1 MTSTTPY
8 AGKKNRWVQLGG
20 LSLVAIAGLLIL
32 LEAVRPRVVST
43 KDELVVYCAAGIR
56 LPVADAA
63 RDYTEAFGMPIRLE
77 YGSSGDLEK
86 RLESEAKYGKSR
98 ADLYIPANDFFA
110 QKAAA
115 EGLTLE
121 HIPLAQFKLVLASKR
136 GLDLQ
141 VTRLQDLL
149 DQDLSFV
156 MCNPEAAA
164 GRFTQKTLTA
174 LGLFDA
180 LDKAKKASHPT
191 VVEAANAVKVGP
203 DIQAGFMWNTTARQF
218 DLDIVTC
225 PELDNALSSVSVNV
239 VKTTPD
245 PASALRFAR
254 YLSAPTKGNLDFT
267 RYHFD
272 PLAGDAWIE
281 VPELTFFCGGV
292 NKAAVEQTLQE
303 FEVRE
308 GVQIRSQFAGCGALV
323 GMMKGIKSGERQA
336 GFPDAYMTCDKTY
349 YDMVQ
354 GDFGPGKDVST
365 TSIVMLVRDGN
376 PKGIKTLS
384 DLARPEVY
392 FGTTDPKMSTLGFLS
407 WKILS
412 ETGLKEAVR
421 DNVVVTTPT
430 AHELVTQMASHPK
443 LDAVLV
449 YVANCRFVKE
459 TMELIP
465 IDHPM
470 ARATQ
475 NIGTSVKTPYPL
487 LTERLINAVHGTD
500 VSKRRFLS
508 SGFEWVAD
516 QERP

>member
-1 MTSTTPY
+1 MTPATRY
-8 AGKKNRWVQLGG
+8 ATQKNWWIRSGV
-20 LSLVAIAGLLIL
+20 LSLVAIVGLLL
-32 LEAVRPRVVST
+32 LLKAVGPRVVSS
-43 KDELVVYCAAGIR
+43 KDELVVYCAAGMR

-63 RDYTEAFGMPIRLE
+63 RDYTQAFGLPISLE

-98 ADLYIPANDFFA
+98 ADLYIPANDLFA

-115 EGLTLE
+115 QGLVRE
-121 HIPLAQFKLVLASKR
+121 HLPLARFKLVLAAKKGSA
-136 GLDLQ
+136 LQ

-149 DQDLSFV
+149 DQNLSFV
-156 MCNPEAAA
+156 LCNPEAAA

-174 LGLFDA
+174 LGLYDA

-191 VVEAANAVKVGP
+191 VVEAANAIKVGP
-203 DIQAGFMWNTTARQF
+203 DIQAGFVWDTTAIQF
-218 DLDIVTC
+218 DLDIVAC
-225 PELDNALSSVSVNV
+225 PELGSAFSAVSVNV
-239 VKTTPD
+239 VETTPD

-254 YLSAPTKGNLDFT
+254 YLSAPTKGNQDFA
-267 RYHFD
+267 RYDFD

-281 VPELTFFCGGV
+281 VPKLTFFCGGV

-303 FEVRE
+303 FEARE

-323 GMMKGIKSGERQA
+323 GMIKGIKSGERQS

-365 TSIVMLVRDGN
+365 TSIVMLVRKDN
-376 PKGIKTLS
+376 PKGIKTLA
-384 DLARPEVY
+384 DLARPGIH

-407 WKILS
+407 WKMLS
-412 ETGLKEAVR
+412 SVGLKEAVR
-421 DNVVVTTPT
+421 DNVAVTAPT

-443 LDAVLV
+443 LDTVLV

-459 TMELIP
+459 SMELIP
-465 IDHPM
+465 IDHPL
-470 ARATQ
+470 AQTTQ

-487 LTERLINAVHGTD
+487 MTERLIDAVRGTEI
-500 VSKRRFLS
+500 SRKRFLS
-508 SGFEWVAD
+508 SGFNWIAD
-516 QERP
+516 QEGP